1 MQNDLAF
8 RRDLCSC
15 SFRTF
20 PNRIVYKVSGLTADS
35 LRSRDDGIDH
45 GADGAWKFGVFLN
58 NFAGGSNRP
67 TSFMTHN
74 HDQGNSKMFGSI
86 FNRPHGRC
94 INHVARVTGDK
105 QLA

>member
-1 MQNDLAF
+1 MRNDFAF
-8 RRDLCSC
+8 GRDLRSC

-20 PNRIVYKVSGLTADS
+20 SNRIIHKITGLTANS

-45 GADGAWKFGVFLN
+45 GPDGAWKFGVFLD
-58 NFAGGSNRP
+58 NFASGNNRP

-74 HDQGNSKMFGSI
+74 HNQGNSKMFGSI

-94 INHVARVTGDK
+94 INHVARVTGYK
-105 QLA
+105 ELA